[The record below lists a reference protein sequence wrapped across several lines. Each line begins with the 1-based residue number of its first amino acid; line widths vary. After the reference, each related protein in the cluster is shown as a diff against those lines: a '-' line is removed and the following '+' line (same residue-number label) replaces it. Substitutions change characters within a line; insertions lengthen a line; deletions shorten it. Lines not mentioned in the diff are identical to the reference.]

1 MAPSHPRLV
10 WPRSDGAQACWPL
23 STQPKSTGW
32 FEKLPP
38 DDAKYTLYGEKIG
51 KHVAENV
58 LGMHGIKRPRID
70 MPDGY
75 ALFVHKKPQPDKSI
89 REDVYL
95 YGSPVS
101 KFRSPNEFM
110 EHVTWLFDTSK
121 DLKDHSTC
129 ECKYNSKSAIA
140 REKKSEST
148 ARGKRSN
155 EDGMGPEAK
164 KTRLEEDEVH
174 DAVVVPERTID
185 QLTKRRYRKGELVF
199 FRIGTITPPK
209 GSDLPEVTH
218 WPGLIASITQ
228 VPNVDEGGKSINS
241 FKHSIR
247 PLGMFSNSHE
257 IINST
262 SELLPFSVSVQL
274 LGGAEGWTK
283 IGKES
288 SRVLNEGIEREAQID
303 IPGNQTDIEG
313 TKLEERWKRRWGE
326 RIKFSDMPSN
336 WDIAAVRLGV
346 ALRMARN
353 IASCWSQTDKFE
365 TLPSGTVLSKAELS
379 DIENHKKSL
388 YQGLWYQGERLW
400 MDDVVRLRKT
410 RASLPND
417 VLLPPSPG
425 AEDRGVFLRI
435 RLIALENQTVKGSAK
450 EMWRCMIYGDIYELS
465 ESFAPGA
472 PDWPP
477 LKGLHYRRLN
487 GKGCEVSVDIFDV
500 AGRAYPDLLEKDSA
514 WFFDPSVPENERKG
528 HVCAGNGVMEVVG
541 RGPSTRVCDCNM
553 WKEDLYVMVREAT
566 ADVERT
572 TREHYGKLL
581 AKALGYNPI
590 SATPTRENVATS
602 PKALAGTPSTGPT
615 KKTLV
620 FQCDPADV
628 TIVPSEGNKLQSP
641 SITAGPALK
650 PALEVAARHLR
661 EGLTVAF
668 PTETVYGLGAHSL
681 DPNATAKIYAIKNRP
696 SDNPLIMH
704 VSSLDMLQRLLPP
717 GYQLSELYHALIAAY
732 WPGPLTLLFPS
743 ASPPP
748 PPAPQTNAIRMPNNP
763 LALALIA
770 AADLPVSA
778 PSANSSGRP
787 SPTRAAHV
795 VHDLDGRDGLGCIL
809 DGGPCGVGVES
820 TVVDALGWKKGGG
833 GSVNVLRPGGLGV
846 EDVARVL
853 AEVDTQFGGSTD
865 ILLQGRPWTEGSVSG
880 GHPKPQT
887 DDLPPSTPG
896 MKYRHYSPTVPVQ
909 LLLPSNVF
917 PRPPVVGPTTDAV
930 SVVSALITG
939 KRVGLLHYDGS
950 PLAKA
955 LESLPLER
963 KSLGQDA
970 TSAAHALFDGLLAL
984 EGAGV
989 DAILV
994 EGCSDDGLGL
1004 AVMERVGKAVGGGG
1018 VTGGLDDGQ
1027 VSTPGSEGRF
1037 WVEV

>member
-1 MAPSHPRLV
+1 MVPSHTSLV
-10 WPRSDGAQACWPL
+10 WPRSDGRSDRWPPY
-23 STQPKSTGW
+23 TKPTNTGW
-32 FEKLPP
+32 FEPLSP

-51 KHVAENV
+51 KHVAEKV
-58 LGMHGIKRPRID
+58 LGIHGLKKPRID
-70 MPDGY
+70 LPDGY
-75 ALFVHKKPQPDKSI
+75 KLYVHKKPQPDKSV

-95 YGSPVS
+95 FGSPVS

-110 EHVTWLFDTSK
+110 EHATWLFDLSK

-140 REKKSEST
+140 KEKKGEA
-148 ARGKRSN
+148 ARTKRAN
-155 EDGMGPEAK
+155 EGGMAPEAK
-164 KTRLEEDEVH
+164 KTRLEEEEVQ

-199 FRIGTITPPK
+199 FRMETIMPPK
-209 GSDLPEVTH
+209 DSDLPEVTH
-218 WPGLIASITQ
+218 WPGLVASITQ
-228 VPNVDEGGKSINS
+228 VSQVDESGKPTSS

-247 PLGMFSNSHE
+247 PLGMFSNSHA
-257 IINST
+257 ITKFT
-262 SELLPFSVSVQL
+262 SELLPYSASVQL
-274 LGGAEGWTK
+274 LGGTEGWNK
-283 IGKES
+283 IGQES
-288 SRVLNEGIEREAQID
+288 SRALHEGIEREAQID
-303 IPGNQTDIEG
+303 IPVHQTDIEG
-313 TKLEERWKRRWGE
+313 TKLEGRWKRRWGE
-326 RIKFSDMPSN
+326 RIKFSEMPPN
-336 WDIAAVRLGV
+336 WDLAVLRLGV

-353 IASCWSQTDKFE
+353 LASCWSQTDRFE
-365 TLPSGTVLSKAELS
+365 TLPSGTVLSPAELS
-379 DIENHKKSL
+379 DIENRKKSL
-388 YQGLWYQGERLW
+388 FQGMWYQGERLW

-410 RASLPND
+410 RASLPTD
-417 VLLPPSPG
+417 ALLPPSPG

-435 RLIALENQTVKGSAK
+435 RLIALENQTVKGSVNDV
-450 EMWRCMIYGDIYELS
+450 WRCMIYGDIYELS
-465 ESFAPGA
+465 DSFALGA

-477 LKGLHYRRLN
+477 PKGLHYRRLN
-487 GKGCEVSVDIFDV
+487 REGCEVSVDIFDV
-500 AGRAYPDLLEKDSA
+500 AGRAYPDLLEKNSA

-528 HVCAGNGVMEVVG
+528 RVPAGSGIMEVIG
-541 RGPSTRVCDCNM
+541 RAPATRSCDCAM

-581 AKALGYNPI
+581 AKALGYKP
-590 SATPTRENVATS
+590 TPAASTRPNGAGSTPV
-602 PKALAGTPSTGPT
+602 LAGTPTPGSS
-615 KKTLV
+615 KTPV
-620 FQCDPADV
+620 FQCNVADV
-628 TIVPSEGNKLQSP
+628 SISPSEGNKLQSP
-641 SITAGPALK
+641 SIIAGPALK
-650 PALEVAARHLR
+650 PSLDIAAQHLR
-661 EGLTVAF
+661 EGRTVAF

-696 SDNPLIMH
+696 ADNPLIMH

-717 GYQLSELYHALIAAY
+717 GYQLSELYHALISAY

-743 ASPPP
+743 ANPPP
-748 PPAPQTNAIRMPNNP
+748 PPAPQTNAIRMPSHP

-820 TVVDALGWKKGGG
+820 TVLDALGWKKGGG

-846 EDVARVL
+846 EDVARVV
-853 AEVDTQFGGSTD
+853 AEVDAQFGGSTD
-865 ILLQGRPWTEGSVSG
+865 LLLQGRPWVKGSAG
-880 GHPKPQT
+880 GGVPKPQT

-917 PRPPVVGPTTDAV
+917 PRPPVVGLTTDAAA
-930 SVVSALITG
+930 VVSALTNG
-939 KRVGLLHYDGS
+939 KRVGLLHYESS

-955 LESLPLER
+955 LEGLPLER
-963 KSLGQDA
+963 RSLGQDA
-970 TSAAHALFDGLLAL
+970 TSAAQVLFDGLLAL

-1018 VTGGLDDGQ
+1018 RTGGLNDGQ